1 MQDHEKKLER
11 EIKRTLAEAMN
22 KVTNDEYK
30 KDLFEQLDSN
40 GLTFN
45 ELMIDEGPS
54 CENLKSVFEAKG
66 IKVTGGSG
74 SYRVLDLKP
83 SRPFLQ
89 FGNLS
94 EIQQAILLFE
104 ELAIKAGELEI
115 FKAVRSIFYSEALVY
130 KYDEALDQEGDVAY
144 VHEGRAIS
152 LDTTWVLEIDNY
164 DNIWRFTIRMPADH
178 FQTLLKSL

>member
-1 MQDHEKKLER
+1 MQDIEKELER
-11 EIKRTLAEAMN
+11 EINRTLAEAMS
-22 KVTNDEYK
+22 KVTSEEYK
-30 KDLFEQLDSN
+30 KDLYEQLNSN

-54 CENLKSVFEAKG
+54 CENLKSVFKAKG

-74 SYRVLDLKP
+74 SYRVLALKP

-94 EIQQAILLFE
+94 EMQKALLLFE
-104 ELAIKAGELEI
+104 ELAIKTGELEI
-115 FKAVRSIFYSEALVY
+115 FKAIRSIFYSEALVY
-130 KYDEALDQEGDVAY
+130 KYDEVLDQESDVAF

-164 DNIWRFTIRMPADH
+164 DNTWRFTIRMPADH
-178 FQTLLKSL
+178 FQAMLNIL